1 MLIYDMIQHL
11 MHDVCM
17 TFPILI
23 TACVQNFRCS
33 SFVGRRGGEQYLNIS
48 SSCSSVGNAAHE
60 LGHALGLWHEHS
72 RPDRDMYIEVLTE
85 NIKSQKIANNNF
97 GLLSQRTFSEVPP
110 VTYDIE
116 SIMHYGAYAFTND
129 QTKKTIEVRD
139 DADWDM
145 CDNPQDMGQRE
156 RISHKD
162 TLRIKMLYG
171 CGDGTYNIRVSA

>member
-1 MLIYDMIQHL
+1 
-11 MHDVCM
+11 MHDIPC
-17 TFPILI
+17 ILI
-23 TACVQNFRCS
+23 TPCVQNCRCS

-48 SSCSSVGNAAHE
+48 STCSGVGNAAHE
-60 LGHALGLWHEHS
+60 IGHALGLWHEHS
-72 RPDRDMYIEVLTE
+72 RPDRDLYINVLTD
-85 NIKSQKIANNNF
+85 NIKSQKIADNNF
-97 GLLSQRTFSEVPP
+97 GLLSQKTFSKVPP

-139 DADWDM
+139 GADWDM
-145 CDNPQDMGQRE
+145 CDNPEEMGQRE

-171 CGDGTYNIRVSA
+171 CGVGKYNNIILECQSA